1 MQTQRV
7 ELSSLVPDPDNARK
21 HPDRNLKVIKDSLNK
36 FGQQHPLI
44 VSSDNVIIAGNGR
57 YEAMRQ
63 MGWTHCDI
71 VRTGLSGADARAFSI
86 ADNRA
91 SDTAAWDDALLV
103 EQLQAIAAGGQD
115 MLTAAGYE
123 HDELRA
129 LLERSPEAAAELGRG
144 VGSVN
149 EFKSGFPRS
158 FEDYTDSQVKM
169 LVMTFAM
176 SQYTLIVDAMADIA
190 EQNGLETN
198 SDVLIYLLEKAGHA
212 VTERIE
218 EGS

>member
-71 VRTGLSGADARAFSI
+71 VRTNLSGADARAFSI

-103 EQLQAIAAGGQD
+103 EQLQAIAASGED
-115 MLTAAGYE
+115 MLAAAGYE

-129 LLERSPEAAAELGRG
+129 LLERSPDAAAELGRG
-144 VGSVN
+144 LGEVN
-149 EFKSGFPRS
+149 EFGAGFSRS
-158 FEDYTDSQVKM
+158 LEDYEESQVKNM
-169 LVMTFAM
+169 IMTF
-176 SQYTLIVDAMADIA
+176 SLGQYTLVVDAMADIA
-190 EQNGLETN
+190 ERNALETN
-198 SDVLIYLLEKAGHA
+198 ADVLIYLLEKAGHA
-212 VTERIE
+212 VTERVE
-218 EGS
+218 EGD